1 MITSAEF
8 ENIPL
13 FAGVEK
19 QEQRCLA
26 RRAADIH
33 LELDEWLIREGEE
46 LRFFVVLV
54 GELETIKDSVGCS
67 VSMSPVISLVKRQ
80 SSWVRQH

>member
-13 FAGVEK
+13 FAAAEE
-19 QEQRCLA
+19 QEQRRLA

-33 LELDEWLIREGEE
+33 LEPGEWLIREGEE
-46 LRFFVVLV
+46 PRFFVVLA
-54 GELETIKDSVGCS
+54 GEQLALSYAPIDDTY
-67 VSMSPVISLVKRQ
+67 R
-80 SSWVRQH
+80 